1 MRGSSSFTKG
11 CVLFK
16 SIHIT
21 ICSASF
27 VSLSPSSLSSFTT
40 ARRFSHY
47 QKKMAPRDPNTLAN
61 YGEWLT
67 KHTTVDFKINF
78 EKQRLEGSVLLEL
91 ESLTDKKSQEII
103 LGM

>member
-1 MRGSSSFTKG
+1 
-11 CVLFK
+11 
-16 SIHIT
+16 
-21 ICSASF
+21 
-27 VSLSPSSLSSFTT
+27 
-40 ARRFSHY
+40 
-47 QKKMAPRDPNTLAN
+47 MAPRDPTTLAN

-67 KHTTVDFKINF
+67 KHTTINLKINF